1 MDVGIL
7 TAEEGLASVFAFTAL
22 NVSFSLISIAA
33 GAALVCSPPATS
45 FVATSILFLTG
56 ARADFEALVAR
67 FAAALTFGDATDRL
81 ALFAAALAFAAFFL
95 AASAAFSNLL
105 GALLAAPLRV
115 AEFFALLAAPL
126 CDFAPRFAVFFA
138 VFFRVVMDVLLR
150 LSIPP
155 SPRYASLRSRRS
167 Q

>member
-22 NVSFSLISIAA
+22 KVSFSLISIAA

-81 ALFAAALAFAAFFL
+81 PERTGERDQQCCNG
-95 AASAAFSNLL
+95 S
-105 GALLAAPLRV
+105 G
-115 AEFFALLAAPL
+115 
-126 CDFAPRFAVFFA
+126 
-138 VFFRVVMDVLLR
+138 
-150 LSIPP
+150 
-155 SPRYASLRSRRS
+155 RRNTCYR
-167 Q
+167 QFW